1 MQAKRAARRSAY
13 TRAIQK
19 PSNLVDKSEEQQN
32 YYRQMTLA
40 EVLDTEL
47 EFNDHI
53 KYQNRNKNKMV
64 RCFSDLRC
72 GDVVTLCS
80 TSYIMPKNLDC

>member
-1 MQAKRAARRSAY
+1 MFAFLLLLLFLCSVSLQAKRAARRSAY

-32 YYRQMTLA
+32 YYRQMILA

-53 KYQNRNKNKMV
+53 K
-64 RCFSDLRC
+64 
-72 GDVVTLCS
+72 
-80 TSYIMPKNLDC
+80 